1 MALSPKER
9 MAIPRQHMP
18 ERPPEERNRDFKEVN
33 LGFTEALAKLE
44 ADRCLQ
50 CKDSKCVYG
59 CPVGIDIPGFLNRV
73 SEGDLKGAA
82 ELLLSAN
89 ALPGITGRVCPQE
102 EQCEKV
108 CIRAKGKNGAPV
120 AVGHL
125 ERFVADWARQNLDM
139 KTLLAEP
146 TGIKVAVVGSGPAGL
161 TCAGEL
167 ARKGHDVTVFE
178 ALHRPGGVLTYGIP
192 EFRLPNPII
201 DAEVE
206 RLRQMGVKIVCNV
219 VVGRTFTI
227 DELLNEEGF
236 QAVFVA
242 NGAGLPIFMN
252 IPGENLKGIYSANE
266 YLTRSNLMGAYEF
279 PRYDTPIVR
288 GRQVVVIG
296 GGNVAMDA
304 VRTAKRLGAEKA
316 TLVYRRGRAE
326 MPAREEEIKHAEE
339 EGIVFQLLT
348 NPVRYI
354 GDRDGWVT
362 GVECQRMELGEPDES
377 GRRRPV
383 PVKGS
388 EFVIPCDVAI
398 PAIGTRAN
406 PLLTNATPDL
416 KLNKW
421 GYIETVDAFGKTS
434 KPGVWAG
441 GDIIRG
447 AATVILAMGDG
458 KKSAAAID
466 QWVRQKNNLPQL
478 PETTAAL
485 EAYRQLDAAEAAS
498 RSA

>member
-1 MALSPKER
+1 MALTPKER
-9 MAIPRQHMP
+9 MAIQRQHMP
-18 ERPPEERNRDFKEVN
+18 EREPDQRNRDFKEVN
-33 LGFTEALAKLE
+33 LGFSQALAKLE

-50 CKDSKCVYG
+50 CRDGKCVRG
-59 CPVGIDIPGFLNRV
+59 CPVGINIPGFLGRV

-102 EQCEKV
+102 EQCEQL
-108 CIRAKGKNGAPV
+108 CIRAKGKSGAPV

-125 ERFVADWARQNLDM
+125 ERFVADWARENLDM

-146 TGIKVAVVGSGPAGL
+146 THIKVAVVGSGPAGL

-219 VVGRTFTI
+219 VVGRTFTL

-236 QAVFVA
+236 QAIFVA

-252 IPGENLKGIYSANE
+252 IPGENLKGVYSANE

-279 PRYDTPIVR
+279 PSYDTPIVR
-288 GRQVVVIG
+288 GKQVVVIG

-304 VRTAKRLGAEKA
+304 VRTAKRLGANPA
-316 TLVYRRGRAE
+316 TLVYRRSRAE
-326 MPAREEEIKHAEE
+326 MPARAEEVKHAEE

-354 GDRDGWVT
+354 GDKDGWVT
-362 GVECQRMELGEPDES
+362 GVECQRMELGEPDDS

-421 GYIETVDAFGKTS
+421 GYIQAVDPYGKTS
-434 KPGVWAG
+434 KEGVWAG

-458 KKSAAAID
+458 KKSAAAMD
-466 QWVRQKNNLPQL
+466 QWVRENNGLPQL

-485 EAYRQLDAAEAAS
+485 EAYQQMDAAAIAS
-498 RSA
+498 S